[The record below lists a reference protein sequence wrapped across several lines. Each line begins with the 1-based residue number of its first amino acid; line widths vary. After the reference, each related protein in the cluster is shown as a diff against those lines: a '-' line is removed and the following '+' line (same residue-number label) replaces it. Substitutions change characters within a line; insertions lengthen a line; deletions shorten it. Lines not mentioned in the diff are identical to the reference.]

1 MNETEPAPFRFAPAQ
16 GELQDLVLRDGAISA
31 LSFGAYRF
39 WMKTHLRGLI
49 WRRTT
54 LGGDP
59 FEYDGTALEL
69 LRGAL
74 IAVLALSSGL
84 LVFNLGLAYVG
95 LALWSSWSP
104 GLSAALSAIA
114 ILPVLEFARFAAR
127 RYRLRRTRWRGLRF
141 GMDGSVFA
149 FLRIWLGWSLL
160 MALTLGLSRPWLRV
174 ARERYLSRAMLYGD
188 ARFDFEG
195 GARGIFRDWLS
206 VWFAA
211 MMALGAYMLVR
222 QIRFGVIYG
231 GVRVDIMSFATPV
244 IALILAW
251 LVFRLWCRYR
261 AMELALF
268 MSARRVRG
276 VRIACDL
283 DERGLIRPA
292 LATLVRAI
300 LAGAVLAVL
309 LIAFATLMLRLAV
322 AIEGRSVRVRAQPRP
337 QPSGPVRNL
346 WRARNLHLRRLD
358 QLRRRHAFPD
368 VALAGRLVAAR
379 PRQSDGGLHRDR
391 AGDPRRRAPAT
402 GGKDHRRRGVR
413 RRARRRGIVRRT
425 GLTFARKRD

>member
-322 AIEGRSVRVRAQPRP
+322 AIEGAIRPRSRSASTSAFWAGSKPLAGAQPSSSP
-337 QPSGPVRNL
+337 PGSTTP
-346 WRARNLHLRRLD
+346 
-358 QLRRRHAFPD
+358 
-368 VALAGRLVAAR
+368 
-379 PRQSDGGLHRDR
+379 
-391 AGDPRRRAPAT
+391 PAC
-402 GGKDHRRRGVR
+402 
-413 RRARRRGIVRRT
+413 
-425 GLTFARKRD
+425 FS